1 MKVISKRTFTNE
13 KAGSRGV
20 AQAVIYARVS
30 SVKQTVEGDG
40 LRGQETRCR
49 DFARRK
55 GYQVEAV
62 FQDDV
67 SGSLTSRPG
76 MKLMLAHLTKN
87 KKRGTVVI
95 IDDVSRLARGLE
107 AHLALRAAIANAG
120 GLLESP
126 SIEFGDD
133 PDSQL
138 VEYLLATVSQH
149 ARGKNAQQTV
159 NRMRARLFNGCW
171 PFQAPVGYRFAR
183 VSGGGKLLQR
193 DEPAAL
199 IVAEALEGFA
209 CGRFELQA
217 DVMRFLQDHPLFPKD
232 RGGKVRAAAVARLL
246 NQPLYAGYVEHEPW
260 DISMRK
266 GQHEPLVSFET
277 YQTIQDRLNGKTR
290 EPWRPNINED
300 FPLRG
305 FVACDDCGSG
315 LTACWAKGRSARHP
329 YYHCPKK
336 GCASYGKSVRRADI
350 EGEFELLLASAKP
363 TPGLVK
369 IAAAMFKQIW
379 EARVAQIGSQ
389 GAALKSELLK
399 IEKQITQSIDR
410 AIATDAPA
418 MIAVYEGKVV
428 ELTTQKSLVQERIA
442 NAGRPAS
449 SFDASL
455 RTALDFLANPSKL
468 WNSGSL
474 EHRRAV
480 LKLTFA
486 GQLRY
491 RRNEGFRT
499 ADLSLP
505 FKALRS
511 FGNGKSGMVRP
522 SGFEPLTCGLEGR
535 RSIQLS

>member
-1 MKVISKRTFTNE
+1 MRR
-13 KAGSRGV
+13 KAGVDMTSGKHTKDK
-20 AQAVIYARVS
+20 AVTYARVS

-67 SGSLTSRPG
+67 SGSLTNRPG
-76 MKLMLAHLTKN
+76 MKLLLAHLTKN

-120 GLLESP
+120 GILESP

-193 DEPAAL
+193 AEPAAS

-232 RGGKVRAAAVARLL
+232 RSGKVRAEAVTRLL
-246 NQPLYAGYVEHEPW
+246 NQPLYAGYVEHKPW
-260 DISMRK
+260 DISRRK
-266 GQHEPLVSFET
+266 GQHGPLVSLDT
-277 YQTIQDRLNGKTR
+277 YQHIQDRLHGKVR
-290 EPWRPNINED
+290 EPWRPNLNED

-336 GCASYGKSVRRADI
+336 GCDSYGKSVRRADI
-350 EGEFELLLASAKP
+350 EGEFELLLASTRP

-369 IAAAMFKQIW
+369 VASAMFKEIW
-379 EARVAQIGSQ
+379 DARVAQIGAQ
-389 GAALKSELLK
+389 GTALKSELLK
-399 IEKQITQSIDR
+399 IEKQITQFIDR
-410 AIATDAPA
+410 AMATNAPA
-418 MIAVYEGKVV
+418 MIEVYEGKVV
-428 ELTTQKSLVQERIA
+428 ELTTQKSLIEEWIA
-442 NAGRPAS
+442 NSGRPAS

-474 EHRRAV
+474 DSRRAV

-486 GQLRY
+486 DQLRY

-505 FKALRS
+505 FKALMSLGGSEKR
-511 FGNGKSGMVRP
+511 MVRP

-535 RSIQLS
+535 RSIRLS